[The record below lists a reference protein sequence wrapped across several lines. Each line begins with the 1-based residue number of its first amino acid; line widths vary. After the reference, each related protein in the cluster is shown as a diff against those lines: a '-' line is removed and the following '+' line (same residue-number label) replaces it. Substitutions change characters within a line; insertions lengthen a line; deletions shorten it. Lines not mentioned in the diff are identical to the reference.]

1 MKKRKIIV
9 IAILLCVSL
18 QTFKIYATAKV
29 DNLINNIFTNG
40 IYDYTVTRTAS
51 KAEYGAVSIKPN
63 TNSSKKSTVTVPELV
78 RQTGYT
84 YEVTRIEE
92 SAFADQKYLKKVYIP
107 RSVRMIDENAFKGCT
122 RLNTVYIPDT
132 ITRISV
138 NAFSD
143 CSPELKIYCFYESCA
158 YYFAKS
164 NHIKYQFITNT
175 KTTSVDKK
183 RKLII
188 VGDSRTH
195 NMSNWVNTSV
205 PTRFVAK
212 SHMGFNWLM
221 DEGIGKVN
229 AVKKPGDVIVVWL
242 GVNDYFSNSLGGD
255 TWSVY
260 ANKLNSL
267 ANYEWADCKV
277 YVAAVGYVDRAKHIA
292 FYGKDIRSNVTQL
305 ASGNRIHGIEEFN
318 KKLKASLSSKIN
330 WIDTYGVIG
339 IPNNDTAVTPDNI
352 WYTRENGKK
361 DGLHYG
367 IEKTQEIYNYFVKK
381 SGVK

>member
-9 IAILLCVSL
+9 IAILICISL

-29 DNLINNIFTNG
+29 DNIINNKFTNSF
-40 IYDYTVTRTAS
+40 YDYTVTKTAS
-51 KAEYGAVSIKPN
+51 KSEYGAVSIKPN
-63 TNSSKKSTVTVPELV
+63 WNSSIGAAVTVPELV

-84 YEVTRIEE
+84 YEVTRIGE
-92 SAFADQKYLKKVYIP
+92 SAFANQKNMKKVYIP
-107 RSVRMIDENAFKGCT
+107 RSVRAIDDNAFKGCT
-122 RLNTVYIPDT
+122 KLSTAYIPDT
-132 ITRISV
+132 TTRISV

-158 YYFAKS
+158 FYFAKS
-164 NHIKYQFITNT
+164 NHIKYQLITNA
-175 KTTSVDKK
+175 KISSVNKN

-195 NMSNWVNTSV
+195 NMSKWVKASI

-212 SHMGFNWLM
+212 SHMGFNWFM

-229 AVKKPGDVIVVWL
+229 AAKKPGDAIVVWL

-255 TWSVY
+255 TWNVY

-305 ASGNRIHGIEEFN
+305 PCGNRIHGIEEFN
-318 KKLKASLSSKIN
+318 KKLKASLSPKIN
-330 WIDTYGVIG
+330 WINTYNVIG
-339 IPNNDTAVTPDNI
+339 IPNNDTTVTPDYI

-367 IEKTQEIYNYFVKK
+367 IGKTQEIYNYFVKK